1 MKLFDLFTPEELGA
15 QIEAKMVKATPHS
28 FADLTIYN
36 YTQVAQFNPELWN
49 HVTDKCRGLI
59 VDRDG
64 NVVARGFEK
73 FWNYGDSRHP
83 ETLPENLPKTP
94 PLLTRKVDG
103 SLGVGYKIAGEWFV
117 ATRGSFASEQ
127 AVWASKWLKK
137 NCPNFDWPHGY
148 TPLFEIVYPENQ
160 IVVKYDYSGLVLLAS
175 VRIKTGEEAPYS
187 ALTHWATLNE
197 LRIVKQFDKPLSECV
212 TEDDPNEEGYVA
224 SWYRSGT
231 TPLRVKIKYETYCR
245 LHKLLTQTSA
255 IGIWELLRDGKPTV
269 ELFESVP
276 EEFKRW
282 VTDVEANLIM
292 DYQEIE
298 DRAREDFKTSG
309 FRIMET
315 RKEFAEYA
323 KSTKYPH
330 LVFALKDGKNLDP
343 MIWKMIRPVGNQATF
358 KSAEEESETKLLDT
372 GEVDTETQQSEEVE
386 ECVA

>member
-1 MKLFDLFTPEELGA
+1 MKLFDLFSPEELGA
-15 QIEAKMVKATPHS
+15 QLEAKMVKATPHPY
-28 FADLTIYN
+28 ADLKIYN

-83 ETLPENLPKTP
+83 ETLPENLPALP
-94 PLLTRKVDG
+94 PLLTRKVGG
-103 SLGVGYKIAGEWFV
+103 SLGVGYKIDGLWCV
-117 ATRGSFASEQ
+117 ATRGSFDSEQ
-127 AVWASKWLKK
+127 AKWATGWLRV
-137 NCPNFDWPHGY
+137 NCPHFFWPDGY

-175 VRIKTGEEAPYS
+175 VRIETGEEAPYS
-187 ALTHWATLNE
+187 AL
-197 LRIVKQFDKPLSECV
+197 LRWGVENGIRVVEKFDKPLSVCV
-212 TEDDPNEEGYVA
+212 TEDEPNEEGYVA

-255 IGIWELLRDGKPTV
+255 IGIWELLRDGKSTL
-269 ELFESVP
+269 ELFLDAP
-276 EEFKRW
+276 DDFKRW
-282 VTDVEANLIM
+282 LMETETGLTNQYADIKREATE
-292 DYQEIE
+292 DYE
-298 DRAREDFKTSG
+298 TSK

-323 KSTKYPH
+323 KSTKFPH

-343 MIWKMIRPVGNQATF
+343 MIWKMIRPVGNQTTF
-358 KSAEEESETKLLDT
+358 KTEE
-372 GEVDTETQQSEEVE
+372 
-386 ECVA
+386 A